1 MKKILVITVI
11 CLMLSGCATVA
22 HKDIRTRYNGL
33 GVSVEYDSIVAIDS
47 ADIPAFIRAVDKL
60 EKLLEG
66 E

>member
-1 MKKILVITVI
+1 MKYLLIILT
-11 CLMLSGCATVA
+11 CLILSGCATVA
-22 HKDIRTRYNGL
+22 HKDIRTRYNGF
-33 GVSVEYDSIVAIDS
+33 GVSVEYDSRVTIDS

>member
-1 MKKILVITVI
+1 MKYLLIILT

-22 HKDIRTRYNGL
+22 HKDIRTRYNNFS
-33 GVSVEYDSIVAIDS
+33 VSVEYDSTVAIDS

-66 E
+66 V